1 MAPEGDYKRKEKSE
15 MSIETFSA
23 PMIATAVYII
33 IELFKRFAH
42 HDERYKR
49 WYPIVAGVLGMA
61 MGAMAYIT
69 GAVEIPAEN
78 LATAIFIGLCS
89 GLCATGTDQ
98 LIARLLKEKAT
109 VAEDE
114 TTMIEEGAQND
125 GKEG

>member
-1 MAPEGDYKRKEKSE
+1 

-98 LIARLLKEKAT
+98 LIARLLKEKTT